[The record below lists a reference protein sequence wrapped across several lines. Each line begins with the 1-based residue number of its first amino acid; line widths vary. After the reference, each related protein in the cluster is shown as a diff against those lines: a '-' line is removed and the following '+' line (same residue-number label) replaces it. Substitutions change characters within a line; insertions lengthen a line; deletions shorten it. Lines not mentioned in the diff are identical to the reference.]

1 MPYTPSLIQ
10 TILSVPELRRFLLP
24 QQLADY
30 TAGGDFHPAPKT
42 NMRLFSTCMVP
53 RYGSEVNSELT
64 IVKILVYIINFFVYN
79 IGQKGGE
86 AYAGTADDRVLFRL
100 PAGEATLGL

>member
-30 TAGGDFHPAPKT
+30 TAGGDFHPAPQT
-42 NMRLFSTCMVP
+42 NMRLFSTSIVP
-53 RYGSEVNSELT
+53 RRPAEVNTDFQLYSDT
-64 IVKILVYIINFFVYN
+64 VFVYN
-79 IGQKGGE
+79 I
-86 AYAGTADDRVLFRL
+86 
-100 PAGEATLGL
+100 P

>member
-1 MPYTPSLIQ
+1 MINTRKIAFQGVRIKKEHREMPYTPSLIQ

-42 NMRLFSTCMVP
+42 NMRLFSRSIIHHVP
-53 RYGSEVNSELT
+53 PKCNRFL
-64 IVKILVYIINFFVYN
+64 LDF
-79 IGQKGGE
+79 
-86 AYAGTADDRVLFRL
+86 LFI
-100 PAGEATLGL
+100 ASQ

>member
-1 MPYTPSLIQ
+1 MINTRKIAFQGVRIKKEHREMPYTPSLIQ

-42 NMRLFSTCMVP
+42 NMRLFSTHMIHHVP
-53 RYGSEVNSELT
+53 PECNCFLQ
-64 IVKILVYIINFFVYN
+64 NAC
-79 IGQKGGE
+79 
-86 AYAGTADDRVLFRL
+86 AY
-100 PAGEATLGL
+100 